1 MDKAVSSLSGPVPP
15 FTVRVMP
22 GSPATELTHG
32 AHDADL
38 PVVGSSGRGGIG
50 RLTLGSVTSQVAY
63 EAPCLVVII
72 PSRCSPLPGP
82 GHGVA
87 AGGGAQLP
95 VDRFGG
101 VRTVCGSRNSPPA
114 IWVNGTWVG
123 SSIPAPAM
131 SVTIRSAREL
141 EPGLDS
147 QERDRIG
154 QQARSR

>member
-1 MDKAVSSLSGPVPP
+1 VDKAVSSLSGPVPP

-38 PVVGSSGRGGIG
+38 LVVGSSGRGGIG

-95 VDRFGG
+95 VDRVGRCPDG
-101 VRTVCGSRNSPPA
+101 VRQQEQPA
-114 IWVNGTWVG
+114 GDLGERQVG
-123 SSIPAPAM
+123 
-131 SVTIRSAREL
+131 
-141 EPGLDS
+141 
-147 QERDRIG
+147 G
-154 QQARSR
+154 QQHPGTGDVCDHQVSA